1 MAKIDGEFTI
11 KIPGTKDLKPPDLV
25 CKWSAEFEGEPDY
38 EKALLAH
45 FKSSYEGGLKKVMEA
60 QTKGFALPLASMQK
74 DIDGMTKDLEA
85 IYDLMEPAA
94 VIKAFAAFKAK
105 YPKGLDAQ
113 IDEYNK
119 YLAEA
124 VDNVKNQQLAIYA
137 KKYEVE
143 ALAAAQKAVKRDL
156 RNKKIRHIVGVVLR
170 GALVLTIAA
179 AAIASV
185 VLTFGATAVVF
196 AAFGAAAAG
205 LGGISALGKTGKSIF
220 DIRNLEQRSMGLLTQ
235 DLDDVATQLGKSEG
249 KVKGL
254 SKHIGD
260 VSQYYTERK
269 NKTNELHGELKKLGE
284 SLGKLRS
291 QVDKLKNTAPK
302 LSKLHAKQNAKL
314 QTAEKAYQV
323 SRDKFLAS
331 AKRDA
336 EIKDLLDKAKVLVG
350 DLNKI
355 PFQGSKSVLDGLKK
369 FKPSS
374 ADDVFSAVDTLSSLT
389 GAVGGVGA
397 GATS

>member
-291 QVDKLKNTAPK
+291 EVDKLKNTAPK

>member
-205 LGGISALGKTGKSIF
+205 VGGISALGKTGKSIF

-291 QVDKLKNTAPK
+291 EVDKLKNTAPK

>member
-170 GALVLTIAA
+170 GA

-291 QVDKLKNTAPK
+291 EVDKLKNTAPK

>member
-185 VLTFGATAVVF
+185 VLTFGATAVIF

-291 QVDKLKNTAPK
+291 EVDKLKNTAPK

>member
-1 MAKIDGEFTI
+1 
-11 KIPGTKDLKPPDLV
+11 
-25 CKWSAEFEGEPDY
+25 
-38 EKALLAH
+38 
-45 FKSSYEGGLKKVMEA
+45 
-60 QTKGFALPLASMQK
+60 
-74 DIDGMTKDLEA
+74 
-85 IYDLMEPAA
+85 
-94 VIKAFAAFKAK
+94 
-105 YPKGLDAQ
+105 
-113 IDEYNK
+113 
-119 YLAEA
+119 

-291 QVDKLKNTAPK
+291 EVDKLKNTAPK